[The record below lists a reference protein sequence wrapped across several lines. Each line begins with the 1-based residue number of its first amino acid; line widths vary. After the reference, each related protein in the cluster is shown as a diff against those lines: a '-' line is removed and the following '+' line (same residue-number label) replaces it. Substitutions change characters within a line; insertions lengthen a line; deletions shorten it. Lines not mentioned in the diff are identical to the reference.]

1 MKSIRPVKNPEN
13 VQFSHSWIYNKSWS
27 FFTFHLFHNVTFM
40 VRKQCW
46 YSAGITDDTFIS
58 LFEEIQ
64 EMGLIFPS
72 DQLSHVSF
80 PRYICMNNTHTHTYK
95 ETQQNKHLSK
105 RNISIHTQ
113 IDSFLIRTRYCTLN
127 ISHITLKQ
135 LLSLKVCEIGVKTL
149 KLTAN

>member
-13 VQFSHSWIYNKSWS
+13 VQFSHSWIYKSWS
-27 FFTFHLFHNVTFM
+27 FCTCHLFHNLTFM

-46 YSAGITDDTFIS
+46 YNAGITDDTFVS

-72 DQLSHVSF
+72 DQLSQVSF
-80 PRYICMNNTHTHTYK
+80 QRYICMNNTHTHTYK

-105 RNISIHTQ
+105 RNISIYTQ